1 MVLHQFIASSPLFA
15 LLTLAAVLALVEWG
29 MVIVGKRYKLG
40 PDITGRSS
48 HTKFTPTGGG
58 VVWVIAAILG
68 ILIFGELY
76 FQLPWLFMG
85 GILVLAV
92 ISYIDDIHPLPPIP
106 RLISQVVIMALTF
119 KQLCYPQAFDIYLI
133 ILFCGVGIINAINFL
148 DGICGML
155 ALYGIVVTCSIM
167 YTIYLLENPS
177 ISWLLPVLTMVLIA
191 QFVFACF
198 NLYDVIFAGD
208 VGAITLSYI
217 QAVAVI
223 LIILNTR
230 DASYTIFFAVCVFDT
245 GLTTLQRLFIGEK
258 ILEPHK
264 INIYQKLTSE
274 KGIPQLVVSVIYAL
288 LQLLINALY
297 FLIPVSQH
305 WTYFLIV
312 CALLITTYFLVRF
325 SFKRQ

>member
-29 MVIVGKRYKLG
+29 MIIVGKRYKLG

-133 ILFCGVGIINAINFL
+133 ILFCGVGIINAVNFL
-148 DGICGML
+148 DVICGML

-167 YTIYLLENPS
+167 YTI
-177 ISWLLPVLTMVLIA
+177 
-191 QFVFACF
+191 
-198 NLYDVIFAGD
+198 
-208 VGAITLSYI
+208 
-217 QAVAVI
+217 
-223 LIILNTR
+223 
-230 DASYTIFFAVCVFDT
+230 
-245 GLTTLQRLFIGEK
+245 
-258 ILEPHK
+258 
-264 INIYQKLTSE
+264 
-274 KGIPQLVVSVIYAL
+274 
-288 LQLLINALY
+288 
-297 FLIPVSQH
+297 
-305 WTYFLIV
+305 
-312 CALLITTYFLVRF
+312 
-325 SFKRQ
+325 